1 MLSWGKYPKIKSRQL
16 SMSWPTVQNLEA
28 PSFLPTGNH
37 RSYGDSCL
45 SHTLD
50 INFNNCDRFLS
61 FDVETGIFKCQ
72 AGVLLH
78 DILNIIVPHGW
89 FLPVTPGTKFVTVA
103 GAVANDVHGKN
114 HHVDG
119 CFGNHVLS
127 FELMRSD
134 GSTQVCSPKHHS
146 DLFKATIGGL
156 GLTGVI
162 TWVEFQ
168 LKPIT
173 SPLIETE
180 TIKFNNLDDYFSIS
194 QESDD
199 FLYTVSWVD
208 CLAKGESLGRGAF
221 MRGVHSEQPCAR
233 TQVSK
238 PKLNIPFH
246 FPNFALNGFSM
257 WAFNQLYYNKQI
269 KRSVTSTTH
278 YSPFFYP
285 LDTIDNWNRIYGQ
298 RGFLQYQFVIPFAA
312 GREVVR
318 DVFKRISKSNMGS
331 FLAVLK
337 NFGNIPS
344 PGLLSFPKE
353 GVTLALDFPNHGHR
367 LFKLL
372 NELDEIIVQHEGR
385 IYPAKDARMS
395 PETFKKSFPNWQDFI
410 KYKDPKISSAFWERV
425 IGE

>member
-16 SMSWPTVQNLEA
+16 SVSWPTLQNLDA
-28 PSFLPTGNH
+28 PTFLPTGNH

-45 SHTLD
+45 SHSLD

-61 FDVETGIFKCQ
+61 FDAQKGVFKCQ

-78 DILNIIVPHGW
+78 DILNVIVPHGW

-127 FELMRSD
+127 FELLRSD
-134 GSTQVCSPKHHS
+134 GSIQVCTPEKNSE
-146 DLFKATIGGL
+146 LFNATIGGL
-156 GLTGVI
+156 GLTGII

-168 LKPIT
+168 LKRIS

-180 TIKFNNLDDYFSIS
+180 SIKFKNLDDYFSIS

-199 FLYTVSWVD
+199 FMYTVSWVD
-208 CLAKGESLGRGAF
+208 CLAKGDSLGRGAF
-221 MRGVHSEQPCAR
+221 MRGVHSEQPSKN

-246 FPNFALNGFSM
+246 FPNFALNGLSM
-257 WAFNQLYYNKQI
+257 WAFNQLYYNKQM
-269 KRSVTSTTH
+269 KRTVSSTTH

-285 LDTIDNWNRIYGQ
+285 LDAIDNWNRIYGQ
-298 RGFLQYQFVIPFAA
+298 RGFLQYQFVIPFEA
-312 GREVVR
+312 GREVIR

-353 GVTLALDFPNHGHR
+353 GVTLALDFPNHGPR

-372 NELDEIIVQHEGR
+372 NELDEIVVQHQGR

-395 PETFKKSFPNWQDFI
+395 AETFKKSFPNWQDFI